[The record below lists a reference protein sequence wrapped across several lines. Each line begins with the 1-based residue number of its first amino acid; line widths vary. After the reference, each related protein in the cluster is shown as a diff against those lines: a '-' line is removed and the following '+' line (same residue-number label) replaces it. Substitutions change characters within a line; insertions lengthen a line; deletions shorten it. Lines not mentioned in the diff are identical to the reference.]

1 MSSSVVCFCFSSIH
15 TASLIHP
22 MSHMHARTRARARTH
37 THTLGVQYQPRDT
50 RAAEPQPY
58 MWSTIRRAWITDLWM
73 HMLLVW
79 FGTRFTAS
87 QCKALMWFN
96 SFILMG
102 LSFPR
107 MTASPSIEL
116 YWTVRLLW
124 SSQPLDLSTDLAS
137 VGSSFWVTIVESLGT
152 RKFCPRAPLNVNP
165 ALSLCEEA
173 SNLWF

>member
-1 MSSSVVCFCFSSIH
+1 MFLFLQH
-15 TASLIHP
+15 
-22 MSHMHARTRARARTH
+22 SHCKSHSPNVRHARTRTRTRVHAHSGFSISPEIPEQLSLSH
-37 THTLGVQYQPRDT
+37 TCGLPSG
-50 RAAEPQPY
+50 EPESQ
-58 MWSTIRRAWITDLWM
+58 T
-73 HMLLVW
+73 
-79 FGTRFTAS
+79 FGCTCYWYGLEPGS
-87 QCKALMWFN
+87 LQVQCKALMWFN

>member
-1 MSSSVVCFCFSSIH
+1 MFLFLQH
-15 TASLIHP
+15 
-22 MSHMHARTRARARTH
+22 SHCKSHSPNVRHARKRTRTRVHAHSGFSISPEIPEQLSLSH
-37 THTLGVQYQPRDT
+37 TCGLPSG
-50 RAAEPQPY
+50 EPESQ
-58 MWSTIRRAWITDLWM
+58 T
-73 HMLLVW
+73 
-79 FGTRFTAS
+79 FGCTCYWYGLEPGS
-87 QCKALMWFN
+87 LQVQCKALMWFN

>member
-1 MSSSVVCFCFSSIH
+1 MFLFLQH
-15 TASLIHP
+15 
-22 MSHMHARTRARARTH
+22 SHCKSHSPNVTRARARARARACTH
-37 THTLGVQYQPRDT
+37 THAHTHSGFSISPEIPEQLSLSHTCGLPSG
-50 RAAEPQPY
+50 EPESQ
-58 MWSTIRRAWITDLWM
+58 T
-73 HMLLVW
+73 
-79 FGTRFTAS
+79 FGCTCYWYGLEPGS
-87 QCKALMWFN
+87 LQVQCKALMWFN

>member
-1 MSSSVVCFCFSSIH
+1 MFLFLQH
-15 TASLIHP
+15 
-22 MSHMHARTRARARTH
+22 SHCKSHSPNVTHARTRTRVHVHARTH
-37 THTLGVQYQPRDT
+37 THSGFSISPEIPEQLSLSHTCGLPSG
-50 RAAEPQPY
+50 EPESQ
-58 MWSTIRRAWITDLWM
+58 T
-73 HMLLVW
+73 
-79 FGTRFTAS
+79 FGCTCYWYGLEPGS
-87 QCKALMWFN
+87 LQVQCKALMWFN

>member
-1 MSSSVVCFCFSSIH
+1 MFLFLQH
-15 TASLIHP
+15 
-22 MSHMHARTRARARTH
+22 SHCKSHSPNVRHARTRTRTRVHAHSGFSISPEIPEQLSLSH
-37 THTLGVQYQPRDT
+37 TCGLPSG
-50 RAAEPQPY
+50 EPESQ
-58 MWSTIRRAWITDLWM
+58 T
-73 HMLLVW
+73 
-79 FGTRFTAS
+79 FGCTCYWYGLEPGS
-87 QCKALMWFN
+87 LQVQCKALMWFN

-152 RKFCPRAPLNVNP
+152 RRFCPRAPLNVNP